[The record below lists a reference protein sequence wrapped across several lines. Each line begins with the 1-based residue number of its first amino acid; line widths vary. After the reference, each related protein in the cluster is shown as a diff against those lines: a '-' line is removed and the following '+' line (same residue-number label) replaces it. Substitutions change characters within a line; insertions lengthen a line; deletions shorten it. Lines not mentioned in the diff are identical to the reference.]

1 MSQSASRPAPL
12 GRNALILLVSA
23 GIILSIC
30 MGLRQS
36 LGLFLKPMNVDIG
49 VSASAFGFA
58 MALQN
63 IVWGI
68 SQPFVG
74 VLADRYGAKPVV
86 FVSAAIYVVGL
97 VVMAVGG
104 TLGLNVGGGVLIGLG
119 VAGSGFGVLL
129 GAVAQAVPPARRSQT
144 IGMVSGV
151 GSLATLVL
159 APLGQALIDLYG
171 WQNALLVFAG
181 IAALMALFAAGMGRH
196 SPKAAAAAGADAVR
210 PVAEVL
216 AAAGR
221 HRGFLAMAIAFFACG
236 FQLIFIVV
244 HLPTYLALCGIPPA
258 ASATALGLIGLGNAA
273 GSYVI
278 GLLGAR
284 FSQKKLLALIYLL
297 RTVTIG
303 IYLALPV
310 SIPSTLIFAAT
321 MGFLWLSV
329 TPLVSGLI
337 GRLFGLGNFNLL
349 YGVMFFSHQVGSF
362 LGAWAGG
369 LVYDLTGVYD
379 IAWASMIVIGL
390 SAFALQWFMD
400 DRSEAEKTALDLSPV
415 PAR

>member
-1 MSQSASRPAPL
+1 MSQSASRPAPS

-23 GIILSIC
+23 GIILSLC

-36 LGLFLKPMNVDIG
+36 LGLFLRPMNVDIG

-68 SQPFVG
+68 SQPFIG

-86 FVSAAIYVVGL
+86 FVSAGIYVAGL
-97 VVMAVGG
+97 AVMAVGG
-104 TLGLNVGGGVLIGLG
+104 AWGLDIGGGILIGIG

-129 GAVAQAVPPARRSQT
+129 GAVSQAVPPARRSQT
-144 IGMVSGV
+144 VGLVSGV

-159 APLGQALIDLYG
+159 APLGQALIDGYG
-171 WQNALLVFAG
+171 WQNALLAFAA
-181 IAALMALFAAGMGRH
+181 IAALMALFAFGMGRH
-196 SPKAAAAAGADAVR
+196 SPKAAAQAGADMVR
-210 PVAEVL
+210 PVGEAL

-221 HRGFLAMAIAFFACG
+221 HRGFIAMAVAFFACG
-236 FQLIFIVV
+236 FQLIFIVI

-258 ASATALGLIGLGNAA
+258 ASATALGLIGLGNAV

-278 GLLGAR
+278 GILGAR

-297 RTVTIG
+297 RTITIG
-303 IYLALPV
+303 VYLALPI
-310 SIPSTLIFAAT
+310 SIPSTMIFAAT

-349 YGVMFFSHQVGSF
+349 YGVMFFSHQIGSF
-362 LGAWAGG
+362 VGAWAGG

-400 DRSEAEKTALDLSPV
+400 DSREETPV
-415 PAR
+415 GLMPAPAR

>member
-1 MSQSASRPAPL
+1 MSPSASRSAPL

-23 GIILSIC
+23 GLILSLC

-36 LGLFLKPMNVDIG
+36 LGLFLRPMNVEIG

-74 VLADRYGAKPVV
+74 MMADRYGARPVV
-86 FVSAAIYVVGL
+86 FASAGIYVVGL
-97 VVMAVGG
+97 LVMALGG
-104 TLGLNVGGGVLIGLG
+104 ALGLNAGGGVLIGLG
-119 VAGSGFGVLL
+119 VAGTGFGVLI
-129 GAVAQAVPPARRSQT
+129 GAVSQAVPPARRSQT
-144 IGMVSGV
+144 VGLVSGV

-159 APLGQALIDLYG
+159 APLGQALIDGYG
-171 WQNALLVFAG
+171 WQNALLAYAA
-181 IAALMALFAAGMGRH
+181 IAAVMALMAAGMGRH
-196 SPKAAAAAGADAVR
+196 SPKAAAAAGADMVR

-216 AAAGR
+216 AAAAR
-221 HRGFLAMAIAFFACG
+221 HRGFIAMAIAFFACG
-236 FQLIFIVV
+236 FQLIFISI

-273 GSYVI
+273 GSYVVGI
-278 GLLGAR
+278 LGAR
-284 FSQKKLLALIYLL
+284 FSQKKLLAAIYLL
-297 RTVTIG
+297 RTVAIA
-303 IYLALPV
+303 IYLTLPV
-310 SIPSTLIFAAT
+310 SVASTLIFAAT

-337 GRLFGLGNFNLL
+337 GRMFGLGNFNLL
-349 YGVMFFSHQVGSF
+349 YGVAFFSHQVGSF
-362 LGAWAGG
+362 IGAWAGG

-379 IAWASMIVIGL
+379 IAWAAMIVVGL
-390 SAFALQWFMD
+390 SAFTLQWFMD
-400 DRSEAEKTALDLSPV
+400 DSTEPGGIGGTLNPM